1 MRPQTHHQVR
11 LDVTVE
17 HLPGFFVDVNALKGH
32 VKMEE
37 WVGPNGDSAVV
48 HVRQTFIRG
57 MLNADQHFD
66 VALAFKLTNY
76 MTDKSRIITL
86 KGALLLLCNNTRY
99 VLQNPFTTVDAPT
112 D

>member
-1 MRPQTHHQVR
+1 
-11 LDVTVE
+11 VE
-17 HLPGFFVDVNALKGH
+17 HFSGLFADVNALKGH

-76 MTDKSRIITL
+76 MTDKSRIIAL
-86 KGALLLLCNNTRY
+86 KGTLLLHCISTRY
-99 VLQNPFTTVDAPT
+99 V
-112 D
+112 